1 MDYSLLVGVHHKD
14 LGDIVDLSAIPRQQ
28 QQQQQQQRQ
37 HSRQSADEEQMYE
50 ERGRRVHALRRDDG
64 GVQGADPNEVN
75 LARDVPCESR
85 RVTASGAGVLLRY
98 HRLSAILQRGQES
111 RAHVQVGG
119 FEPFGNQVRGPP
131 HFSLSPSAFKRSF
144 PVLLNRISTRNVS

>member
-28 QQQQQQQRQ
+28 QQQQQQQQR

-64 GVQGADPNEVN
+64 GVQGADPNEVD
-75 LARDVPCESR
+75 LARDVLCESR

-98 HRLSAILQRGQES
+98 HRLSAIL
-111 RAHVQVGG
+111 
-119 FEPFGNQVRGPP
+119 
-131 HFSLSPSAFKRSF
+131 
-144 PVLLNRISTRNVS
+144 